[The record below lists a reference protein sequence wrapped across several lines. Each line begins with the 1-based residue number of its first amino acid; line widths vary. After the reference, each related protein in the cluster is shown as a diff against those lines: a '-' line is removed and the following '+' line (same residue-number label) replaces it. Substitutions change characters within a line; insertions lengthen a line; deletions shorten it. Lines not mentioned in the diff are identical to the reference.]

1 MIQTLDKQVDK
12 DFHFVDMAG
21 KKIKIPFEIVLHTFF
36 VLRISIPS
44 LFRFPSLFGDVESEI
59 QESGDL
65 GIDAYGTSM
74 PTLEEVFLRLGEE
87 ADAESVS
94 TQCIGLILFLVEHSN
109 CSMHLRFLEILTKGY
124 LIFQIFNKLC

>member
-1 MIQTLDKQVDK
+1 
-12 DFHFVDMAG
+12 MASQ
-21 KKIKIPFEIVLHTFF
+21 KT
-36 VLRISIPS
+36 SAY

-87 ADAESVS
+87 AETESVS
-94 TQCIGLILFLVEHSN
+94 TLKSLIIVVS
-109 CSMHLRFLEILTKGY
+109 
-124 LIFQIFNKLC
+124 